1 MQLDNEKRDIT
12 ESLYDIVAMRLYKLL
27 SLLQN
32 NDTHKF
38 ILMFLCIVVATS
50 RNRGVIRYICILS
63 YHIVPIK
70 TCVQTNLGFH
80 VVQRS
85 RSAKEKSTYV
95 MTKILALENVKVN

>member
-50 RNRGVIRYICILS
+50 RNRGVIRDIYMHAKLS
-63 YHIVPIK
+63 YCTYQNMCTNEFGFSRRPEITVSKGKIYLCNDK
-70 TCVQTNLGFH
+70 DTCFG
-80 VVQRS
+80 
-85 RSAKEKSTYV
+85 KC
-95 MTKILALENVKVN
+95 